1 MSSESKAISIYN
13 DVRAYTELMAMFN
26 NNISDICVFSKN
38 FSSDN
43 TKMIVINNP
52 TGDIIVDNF
61 INNLKK
67 IIDIENC
74 EIMNKDISFLIN
86 PLKLFAFN
94 ILNDFEK
101 CEFLKNMGLWHLVK
115 HTYMQMNCSY
125 EYTHCHSMSYMI
137 YNILYIILK

>member
-67 IIDIENC
+67 IIDIEN
-74 EIMNKDISFLIN
+74 KDIVHTLGPEYAYPEVFSEYCNFDPKIV
-86 PLKLFAFN
+86 
-94 ILNDFEK
+94 
-101 CEFLKNMGLWHLVK
+101 HLAK
-115 HTYMQMNCSY
+115 DNSKYHT
-125 EYTHCHSMSYMI
+125 
-137 YNILYIILK
+137 